1 MIDTKLEEIRAAVA
15 ECHVGKDGAT
25 HEARQQENARRI
37 RVFKKLDAYA
47 QDLVQQLAAAAAS
60 NEDTSR
66 IEARQRELDALASTL
81 VVRPVQ
87 PKCGPLL
94 EALDL
99 IWRVPAV
106 MLFLLFMGFV
116 VSIPLIMLTMVEQ
129 QIFLALNGGSNGGAG
144 NSGGLSSILIRL
156 DCAWL
161 LLLMGIQVR
170 AEFMGESLSRPAML
184 LFTHV
189 STLDAVVI
197 LGTLPRALCAV
208 VKEELLAVPVLG
220 WIMAS
225 RGAIPINRGHRAS
238 AVQALAEAA
247 ERARELQMF
256 VAMAPEGTRSKTGQ
270 LGPFK
275 KGAFHMQEQLQWPV
289 IPVTIHGA
297 YELFP
302 LKWNVNQCG
311 KVVVKYHRPIEAA
324 DIKSREGLSQRLR
337 QEILEALD
345 QDDVPEAGAALD
357 PSRRAASL
365 AATAFTYLAAARAG
379 KALVSFSRREGVAVW
394 ALVAGAVAYVFL
406 STVFVFYVYA
416 RKCFSAPRRVGVRG
430 GGGAETVSGGLGLT
444 DEVAVNGGE
453 GRGGGTAELSRGG
466 EGRSREGE
474 SDVTDQMDEG

>member
-1 MIDTKLEEIRAAVA
+1 MIDTKLEDIRAAVA
-15 ECHVGKDGAT
+15 ECNVAKDGST
-25 HEARQQENARRI
+25 HEARQRENARRI
-37 RVFKKLDAYA
+37 RVFKKLDAYN
-47 QDLVQQLAAAAAS
+47 QDLLQQLAAAAAS
-60 NEDTSR
+60 SEDTCG
-66 IEARQRELDALASTL
+66 IEVTCDTAVALSLWCPPTGAGCPGVDA
-81 VVRPVQ
+81 
-87 PKCGPLL
+87 G
-94 EALDL
+94 
-99 IWRVPAV
+99 
-106 MLFLLFMGFV
+106 GFV

-129 QIFLALNGGSNGGAG
+129 QIFLALNGGGGGGAG

-161 LLLMGIQVR
+161 LLLIGIQVR
-170 AEFMGESLSRPAML
+170 ADFVGESLSRPAML

-275 KGAFHMQEQLQWPV
+275 KARAGELTQSGAFHMQEQLQWPV

-324 DIKSREGLSQRLR
+324 EIKSREGLSQRLR

-365 AATAFTYLAAARAG
+365 AATAFTYWAAARAG
-379 KALVSFSRREGVAVW
+379 KALMNFSRREGVAVW

-406 STVFVFYVYA
+406 STVFVFFVYA

-430 GGGAETVSGGLGLT
+430 GGGAGTAGGLGLT
-444 DEVAVNGGE
+444 GDGVAVNGGE
-453 GRGGGTAELSRGG
+453 GRGGTAELSRGG
-466 EGRSREGE
+466 EGRSREEGGLA
-474 SDVTDQMDEG
+474 VTDQMKDR

>member
-1 MIDTKLEEIRAAVA
+1 MIDTKLEDIRATVA
-15 ECHVGKDGAT
+15 ECHVGKDGST

-66 IEARQRELDALASTL
+66 IEVTSRPLPTDAEQLPVTL
-81 VVRPVQ
+81 VPACLQRA
-87 PKCGPLL
+87 GPPTG
-94 EALDL
+94 AGCSGVD
-99 IWRVPAV
+99 AG
-106 MLFLLFMGFV
+106 GFV

-129 QIFLALNGGSNGGAG
+129 QIFLALNGGSNAGAG

-275 KGAFHMQEQLQWPV
+275 KARAGEQNSHFPFHMQEQLQWPV

-324 DIKSREGLSQRLR
+324 EIKSREGLSQRLR
-337 QEILEALD
+337 QA
-345 QDDVPEAGAALD
+345 
-357 PSRRAASL
+357 
-365 AATAFTYLAAARAG
+365 
-379 KALVSFSRREGVAVW
+379 
-394 ALVAGAVAYVFL
+394 
-406 STVFVFYVYA
+406 
-416 RKCFSAPRRVGVRG
+416 
-430 GGGAETVSGGLGLT
+430 
-444 DEVAVNGGE
+444 
-453 GRGGGTAELSRGG
+453 
-466 EGRSREGE
+466 
-474 SDVTDQMDEG
+474 

>member
-1 MIDTKLEEIRAAVA
+1 FRSCGVLQASALQLLPFSCPSVVQRRPETMIDTKLEEIRAAVA
-15 ECHVGKDGAT
+15 ECHVGKDGPT

-47 QDLVQQLAAAAAS
+47 QDLVQQLAAATAS

-129 QIFLALNGGSNGGAG
+129 QIFLALNGGGNGGAG

-170 AEFMGESLSRPAML
+170 AEFKGESLSRPAML

-275 KGAFHMQEQLQWPV
+275 KARAGEQNSHFPFHMQEQLQWPV

-324 DIKSREGLSQRLR
+324 EIKSRDGLSQRLR
-337 QEILEALD
+337 QA
-345 QDDVPEAGAALD
+345 
-357 PSRRAASL
+357 
-365 AATAFTYLAAARAG
+365 
-379 KALVSFSRREGVAVW
+379 
-394 ALVAGAVAYVFL
+394 
-406 STVFVFYVYA
+406 
-416 RKCFSAPRRVGVRG
+416 
-430 GGGAETVSGGLGLT
+430 
-444 DEVAVNGGE
+444 
-453 GRGGGTAELSRGG
+453 
-466 EGRSREGE
+466 
-474 SDVTDQMDEG
+474 

>member
-66 IEARQRELDALASTL
+66 IEGTL
-81 VVRPVQ
+81 VSACLRRA
-87 PKCGPLL
+87 GPPTG
-94 EALDL
+94 AGCPGVD
-99 IWRVPAV
+99 AG
-106 MLFLLFMGFV
+106 GFV

-275 KGAFHMQEQLQWPV
+275 K
-289 IPVTIHGA
+289 
-297 YELFP
+297 
-302 LKWNVNQCG
+302 
-311 KVVVKYHRPIEAA
+311 
-324 DIKSREGLSQRLR
+324 
-337 QEILEALD
+337 
-345 QDDVPEAGAALD
+345 
-357 PSRRAASL
+357 
-365 AATAFTYLAAARAG
+365 ARAG
-379 KALVSFSRREGVAVW
+379 E
-394 ALVAGAVAYVFL
+394 
-406 STVFVFYVYA
+406 
-416 RKCFSAPRRVGVRG
+416 
-430 GGGAETVSGGLGLT
+430 
-444 DEVAVNGGE
+444 
-453 GRGGGTAELSRGG
+453 
-466 EGRSREGE
+466 
-474 SDVTDQMDEG
+474 

>member
-15 ECHVGKDGAT
+15 ECHVGKDGST

-47 QDLVQQLAAAAAS
+47 QDLVQQIAAAAS

-66 IEARQRELDALASTL
+66 IEACQRELDALASTL

-87 PKCGPLL
+87 PKCRPLL

-238 AVQALAEAA
+238 AVQ
-247 ERARELQMF
+247 
-256 VAMAPEGTRSKTGQ
+256 
-270 LGPFK
+270 
-275 KGAFHMQEQLQWPV
+275 GAFHMQEQLQWPV

-311 KVVVKYHRPIEAA
+311 K
-324 DIKSREGLSQRLR
+324 
-337 QEILEALD
+337 EILEALD
-345 QDDVPEAGAALD
+345 QANVPEAGAALD

-430 GGGAETVSGGLGLT
+430 GGGAGTVSGGLGLT
-444 DEVAVNGGE
+444 DDGVAVNGGE
-453 GRGGGTAELSRGG
+453 GRGVGTAELSRGG
-466 EGRSREGE
+466 EGRRREGE
-474 SDVTDQMDEG
+474 SDVTDQMKGR